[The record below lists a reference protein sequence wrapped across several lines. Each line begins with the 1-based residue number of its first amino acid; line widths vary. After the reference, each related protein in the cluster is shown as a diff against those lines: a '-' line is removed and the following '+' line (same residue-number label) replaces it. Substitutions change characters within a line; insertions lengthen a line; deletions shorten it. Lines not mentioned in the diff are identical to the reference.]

1 MLWCGREG
9 GLCRGAPQLRGCQA
23 VLTVHGCYNPYVQP
37 EYMVITITNI
47 NIEIIGG
54 NTIIEVEIRII
65 VISMIIF
72 ILFL

>member
-1 MLWCGREG
+1 
-9 GLCRGAPQLRGCQA
+9 
-23 VLTVHGCYNPYVQP
+23 
-37 EYMVITITNI
+37 MVITITNI